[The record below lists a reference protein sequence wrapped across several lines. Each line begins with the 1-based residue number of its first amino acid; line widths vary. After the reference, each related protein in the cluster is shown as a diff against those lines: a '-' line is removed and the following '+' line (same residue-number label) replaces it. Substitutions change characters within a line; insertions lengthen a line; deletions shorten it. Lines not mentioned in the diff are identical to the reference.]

1 MYAGRDG
8 VVEQVISTC
17 PNMFANQKECGG
29 GYGNYIT
36 IKHATGVYSRYAHL
50 NSVDVKKWS
59 KSISWTKNW
68 NNWDIRS
75 SRSCSFTF

>member
-1 MYAGRDG
+1 MQ
-8 VVEQVISTC
+8 VVMDAALDCSTC

-50 NSVDVKKWS
+50 NSVDVKKGQKVS
-59 KSISWTKNW
+59 AGQKSEQLGHQVE
-68 NNWDIRS
+68 
-75 SRSCSFTF
+75 